1 MMAKIKAGLLSL
13 RDLFATAWW
22 IFLIVGIGFV
32 VAYQFVQPA
41 PPKRIVIT
49 TGGESG
55 AYYQFAQRYAAILAR
70 DGITLEVRA
79 SAGSLENLDRLKA
92 DEAQV
97 GFVQG
102 GVMPPKEDPD
112 AEDDSGLLS
121 LGSMFYEPVWVFYR
135 GERDLT
141 RLTDLRGKR
150 IAIGQEGSGVRQLA
164 QQLLAANEIQAGEHL
179 VPLSGLKA
187 AEELQQGRIDA
198 AFIIAAENAPVVQ
211 VLLRSPGIKL
221 MSFAQAGAYQR
232 RFPFLTKLT
241 FPHGVA
247 DLVRDFPPSD
257 IKVLAPTANLI
268 VRDDLHPALQSLLL
282 QAASEVHGKSGFFQD
297 QGEFPAYKDQLLP
310 LSPDAARY
318 YKSGPSFLQ
327 RYLPFWLAVLVDRLI
342 VLLVPIVALLIP
354 LLKVAPAIYTWRV
367 RSKVFR
373 CYGELKFLE
382 DDLKNH
388 FDPVKLGDYRLRLD
402 ALEEE
407 AVQLHVPLGFTDLVY
422 TLREHVNLV
431 RGILEK
437 RQSPT

>member
-70 DGITLEVRA
+70 DGITLEVKA

-92 DEAQV
+92 DQAQV

-102 GVMPPKEDPD
+102 GVVPPKEDPD

-121 LGSMFYEPVWVFYR
+121 LGSLFYEPVWVFYR
-135 GERDLT
+135 GERDLN
-141 RLTDLRGKR
+141 RLTELRGKR

-164 QQLLAANEIQAGEHL
+164 QQLLAANEIEAGEQL
-179 VPLSGLKA
+179 VPLSGLSA

-198 AFIIAAENAPVVQ
+198 AFIIASESAPVVQ
-211 VLLRSPGIKL
+211 VLLRSPGIRL
-221 MSFAQAGAYQR
+221 MSFAQSGAYQR

-241 FPHGVA
+241 FPQGVA
-247 DLVRDFPPSD
+247 DLVRDFPPND

-297 QGEFPAYKDQLLP
+297 AGEFPSYKDQMLP

-318 YKSGPSFLQ
+318 FKSGPSFLQ

-342 VLLVPIVALLIP
+342 VLLLPVVALLIP

-388 FDPVKLGDYRLRLD
+388 FDRARLAEYRSRLD
-402 ALEEE
+402 ALEDE

-431 RGILEK
+431 RGILDKQE
-437 RQSPT
+437 SHS

>member
-1 MMAKIKAGLLSL
+1 MAKIKAGLLSL

-49 TGGESG
+49 TGGEAG

-70 DGITLEVRA
+70 DGITLEVKS

-92 DEAQV
+92 DQAQV

-121 LGSMFYEPVWVFYR
+121 LGSLFYEPVWVFYR

-141 RLTDLRGKR
+141 RLTDLRGKH

-164 QQLLAANEIQAGEHL
+164 QQLLAANEIEAGDHL
-179 VPLSGLKA
+179 VPLSGLTA

-198 AFIIAAENAPVVQ
+198 AFIIASESAPVVQ
-211 VLLRSPGIKL
+211 VLLRSPGIRL
-221 MSFAQAGAYQR
+221 MSFAQSGAYQR

-241 FPHGVA
+241 FPQGVA
-247 DLVRDFPPSD
+247 DLVRDFPPND

-297 QGEFPAYKDQLLP
+297 QGEFPSYKDQMLP

-318 YKSGPSFLQ
+318 FKSGPSFLQ

-342 VLLVPIVALLIP
+342 VLLLPVVALLIP

-388 FDPVKLGDYRLRLD
+388 FDRARLAEYRSRLD
-402 ALEEE
+402 ALEDE

-431 RGILEK
+431 RGILDKQE
-437 RQSPT
+437 SHS